1 MTTHLKRK
9 PKISTGPDGRVRIEP
24 KRAHRSVSQRIGADK
39 KAQRR
44 AAAWAKAAPKARK
57 EDKPK
62 ARKDDLKGNTST
74 SKRGT
79 R

>member
-44 AAAWAKAAPKARK
+44 AAAWAKAA
-57 EDKPK
+57 
-62 ARKDDLKGNTST
+62 KGRADVGRAGTG
-74 SKRGT
+74 KRGKGT